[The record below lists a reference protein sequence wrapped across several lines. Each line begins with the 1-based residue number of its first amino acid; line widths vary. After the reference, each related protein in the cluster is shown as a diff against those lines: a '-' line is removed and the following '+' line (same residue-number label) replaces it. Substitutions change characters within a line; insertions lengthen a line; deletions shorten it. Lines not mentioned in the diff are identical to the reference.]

1 MRFFLFILFV
11 ISSISFAAAQDS
23 VKVVTDDETG
33 KPMLIG
39 PCSREALSDTSFG
52 WWFNSEYKQYKPDSV
67 TVKEI
72 SYNYDDVKT
81 TIVMGTWC
89 SDSQE
94 QVPRFFKVMD
104 EAEYPSTNI
113 NIICVNRERK
123 DSSGEV
129 DSLNIEL
136 VPTFIFYKDGKELGR
151 IVETPKQTMEEDIY
165 EILTG
170 GRQG

>member
-1 MRFFLFILFV
+1 MRLLLFV
-11 ISSISFAAAQDS
+11 LLLFSSVTFITAQDS
-23 VKVVTDDETG
+23 ARVVQDEETG

-39 PCSREALSDTSFG
+39 PCAREAFSDTSFS
-52 WWFNSEYKQYKPDSV
+52 WWFNTEYEQYNPDSV

-72 SYNYDDVKT
+72 EYNYDDVKT

-104 EAEYPSTNI
+104 EAGYPADDVS
-113 NIICVNRERK
+113 IICVDRERK
-123 DSSGEV
+123 DYSGMV

-136 VPTFIFYKDGKELGR
+136 VPTFIFYKDGNELGR
-151 IVETPKQTMEEDIY
+151 IIETPKQTMEEDIF
-165 EILTG
+165 EILTE
-170 GRQG
+170 GR

>member
-1 MRFFLFILFV
+1 MRLFLFTLFV
-11 ISSISFAAAQDS
+11 FSYVTFAAAQDS
-23 VKVVTDDETG
+23 IKVVRDEETG

-39 PCSREALSDTSFG
+39 PCSREAFSDTSFA
-52 WWFNSEYKQYKPDSV
+52 WWFNPEYEQYNPDSV

-72 SYNYDDVKT
+72 EYNFDDVKT

-89 SDSQE
+89 NDSHE

-104 EAEYPSTNI
+104 MAGYPARNVT
-113 NIICVNRERK
+113 IICVDRERK
-123 DSSGEV
+123 DSSGMV

-136 VPTFIFYKDGKELGR
+136 VPTFIFYKEGNELGR
-151 IVETPKQTMEEDIY
+151 IIETPKQTMEEDIF

-170 GRQG
+170 GR